1 MPSLRALL
9 RLGLSGPVLDSN
21 VPNSANFPA
30 LPRPE
35 QPLCII
41 GDLHGMADLLDAM
54 LNRIADQPGAA
65 STRILLVGD
74 LIDRGPDSAAVLRR
88 VHDLCRQEP
97 DHVTC
102 LMGNHERMML
112 DFLANPATHA
122 RRWLNAG
129 GMDTLHSFGLPGRT
143 QGRVQGRVQGRA
155 QGHDPASRFAAL
167 AAALRAALPP
177 GLHDWLAG
185 LPLYWQTDGLVVVHA
200 DADPALPMA
209 KQTEATL
216 LWGHR
221 TTQSPR
227 SDQLWLIH
235 GHRVVPTICP
245 MAGRVAVDTGACHTG
260 TLSALWLDRNGAR
273 VIKVGTTP

>member
-9 RLGLSGPVLDSN
+9 RLGLSGPIPD
-21 VPNSANFPA
+21 SANFPA

-97 DHVTC
+97 DYVTC
-102 LMGNHERMML
+102 LMGNHERMLL
-112 DFLANPATHA
+112 DFLADPATHA

-129 GMDTLHSFGLPGRT
+129 GMDTLHSFGLG
-143 QGRVQGRVQGRA
+143 GRV

-167 AAALRAALPP
+167 ATALRAALPP

-200 DADPALPMA
+200 DADPALPMT

-221 TTQSPR
+221 AAQSPR
-227 SDQLWLIH
+227 SDQQWLIH

-273 VIKVGTTP
+273 VIKVGTAP